1 MITTSKVNGVVMML
15 TTFVTS
21 GNFQEVR
28 IPQMILRRAGIDDQE
43 MIDLTVEDGKIIV
56 EKSKTA
62 QENRAFLMKKIA

>member
-1 MITTSKVNGVVMML
+1 ML